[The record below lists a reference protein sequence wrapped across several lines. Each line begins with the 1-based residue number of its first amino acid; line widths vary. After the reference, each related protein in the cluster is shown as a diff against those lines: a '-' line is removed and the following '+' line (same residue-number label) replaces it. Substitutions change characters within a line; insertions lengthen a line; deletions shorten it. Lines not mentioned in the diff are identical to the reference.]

1 MCVQCGHPWRAALL
15 EGWRLFHD
23 PNVEYENNFPQ
34 SDPNASQESSR
45 IVALAEQ
52 KYEEV
57 EGNVYR
63 DDWKLMAF
71 NYCQQVL

>member
-1 MCVQCGHPWRAALL
+1 M

-23 PNVEYENNFPQ
+23 PNLEHENNLPEN
-34 SDPNASQESSR
+34 DPDMSQESSR
-45 IVALAEQ
+45 IIIAATEH
-52 KYEEV
+52 KIEET

-71 NYCQQVL
+71 NYCQQVLNIFFK